1 MNNVQKEA
9 LRYLGYRGN
18 EPDEATAELLEKGYN
33 ELSAVAMKR
42 CCYKVADKTAVESL
56 LVGNDIK
63 KHLSASE
70 RVIFFAA
77 TLGSAADSVI
87 RRAEIGNM
95 AYALILDALASA
107 LIEEYCDLEENE
119 IKTKVGGSFTW
130 RYSPGY
136 GDYPIEL
143 QPDVISFLNA
153 EKQIGLTV
161 TESNILLPRKSVT
174 AVIGVSDTEQ
184 PAGKR
189 GCEVCAMREKCAFRK
204 SGKTCGKEE

>member
-1 MNNVQKEA
+1 MNYVQKEA

-18 EPDEATAELLEKGYN
+18 GPDSATAELLEKGYS
-33 ELSAVAMKR
+33 ELSAAAVKR
-42 CCYKVADKTAVESL
+42 YCYKIAEKSYVSELIAGEDI
-56 LVGNDIK
+56 ND
-63 KHLSASE
+63 HLSASS

-77 TLGSAADSVI
+77 TLGSAADSII

-107 LIEEYCDLEENE
+107 LIEEYCDIAENE
-119 IKTKVGGSFTW
+119 IKNTVSGYFTW

-143 QPDVISFLNA
+143 QPDIIRFLNA
-153 EKQIGLTV
+153 DKQIGLTV

-174 AVIGVSDTEQ
+174 AVIGISDNEQ
-184 PAGKR
+184 PGGKS
-189 GCEVCAMREKCAFRK
+189 GCEVCKMRENCAFRK
-204 SGKTCGKEE
+204 SGKNCGN